1 MQRTWTPPKSIKP
14 SLLDDLLL
22 MLGTQLEENVH
33 SGNHEPSEQA
43 DIDPETFCQ
52 IPFREMTFR
61 QFSHLAFIPKKI
73 ATLAEYAVIEKCRHI
88 LASGGILSVAIV
100 KEIEDRIIAERNPVD

>member
-33 SGNHEPSEQA
+33 SGDYEPSEQA
-43 DIDPETFCQ
+43 DIDLETFCQ
-52 IPFREMTFR
+52 IPFREITFR
-61 QFSHLAFIPKKI
+61 QFSDLAFIPK
-73 ATLAEYAVIEKCRHI
+73 R
-88 LASGGILSVAIV
+88 
-100 KEIEDRIIAERNPVD
+100 